1 MTEVLNFM
9 STLSD
14 DELENESQ
22 LFQKFLY
29 LSHVES
35 HTPCATCSTVT
46 VNEHRP
52 QSVVLYRGGEGRSP
66 LPYYVCS

>member
-1 MTEVLNFM
+1 MQTSDGFIEMTEVLSFM

-22 LFQKFLY
+22 LFRKFMY

-35 HTPCATCSTVT
+35 HTPCATCSTGT
-46 VNEHRP
+46 LKEH
-52 QSVVLYRGGEGRSP
+52 SALGHGR
-66 LPYYVCS
+66 LNGVQG

>member
-9 STLSD
+9 SILSD

-46 VNEHRP
+46 VNEH
-52 QSVVLYRGGEGRSP
+52 SALCRGMMNEVQG
-66 LPYYVCS
+66 